1 MVDLA
6 MLQSVSYIAGAL
18 GVFIGAVYYVITLRA
33 QQNNMKTT
41 LETRQAQLFMG
52 IYQTY
57 VTKELH
63 RDIEF
68 VLNAQFADFEEF
80 LSRYGPKSNPEGH
93 ASFDS
98 VISYFEGLGSLV
110 RRGLIDPSYVV
121 ELLGL
126 EVLYTHQ
133 KYQPVLSGMR
143 KANPMLFS
151 DFDAL
156 YESVKR
162 FIPEPRL
169 EERHS
174 MHL

>member
-6 MLQSVSYIAGAL
+6 LLQSVSYIAGAF
-18 GVFIGAVYYVITLRA
+18 GVCLAAIYYVITLRA
-33 QQNNMKTT
+33 QRLDIKTT

-63 RDIEF
+63 RDIET
-68 VLNAQFADFEEF
+68 VLNAEFTDFEDWI
-80 LSRYGPKSNPEGH
+80 SKYGPKNNPEGH
-93 ASFDS
+93 AKFDS
-98 VISYFEGLGSLV
+98 VLCYMEGLGALV
-110 RRGLIDPSYVV
+110 KRGLIDPSYVV

-133 KYQPVLSGMR
+133 KYHLVLSGLR
-143 KANPMLFS
+143 KAYPTLYT

-156 YESVKR
+156 YESVKS
-162 FIPEPRL
+162 FIPEPDL
-169 EERHS
+169 GVRHS
-174 MHL
+174 IH

>member
-1 MVDLA
+1 MVGLTEIQEA
-6 MLQSVSYIAGAL
+6 YYMVAATGVLIAA
-18 GVFIGAVYYVITLRA
+18 IYYVIALRA

-63 RDIEF
+63 RDIEI
-68 VLNAQFADFEEF
+68 VLNAQFNDFEDW
-80 LSRYGPKSNPEGH
+80 LSKYGPKSNPEEH
-93 ASFDS
+93 AKFDS
-98 VISYFEGLGSLV
+98 VISYMEGLGSLV
-110 RRGLIDPSYVV
+110 KRGLIDPSYVV

-133 KYQPVLSGMR
+133 KYQPVISGMR
-143 KANPMLFS
+143 RANPMLYT
-151 DFDAL
+151 DFDVL

-162 FIPEPRL
+162 FIPEPKL
-169 EERHS
+169 
-174 MHL
+174 